1 MRFGRI
7 QRHKKLLLQMTV
19 KDLIKRT
26 VVRSGVLQA
35 AGRLRGPSAAILM
48 YHSVMEDPRSQ
59 EDYLGETILS
69 QGVFRQ
75 QIELLA
81 RRFRPTSLDQVEQFV
96 NGKGKIPDRA
106 VVVTF
111 DDGYTDNYEIAAPV
125 LNELGVPAT
134 FYATVDCVD
143 RRTLPWPARLRF
155 CFRNTKEKTWAD
167 SSGKI
172 WPLSS
177 NEERE
182 SALLSSC
189 DECCQL
195 TGAVQEKYVASVA
208 NELET
213 QVPVDSGALMMNYD
227 QLRALVTQGHIVGSH
242 TMTHPNMAYINA
254 DVMRQEMIESKRRL
268 EQELKT
274 PVLHFAYPC
283 PALSPHWTEET
294 IAASREIGYATAVTT
309 NGGLARQGDNPLR
322 LRRIGCRETVE
333 ALQWS
338 LECAFAGYL
347 R

>member
-1 MRFGRI
+1 M
-7 QRHKKLLLQMTV
+7 

-26 VVRSGVLQA
+26 VVRSGVLQT

-59 EDYLGETILS
+59 ETYLGDVILS
-69 QGVFRQ
+69 QRVFRQ

-96 NGKGKIPDRA
+96 SGKGEISDRA

-134 FYATVDCVD
+134 IYVTVDCVD

-155 CFRNTKEKTWAD
+155 CFRNTKKKRWAD
-167 SSGKI
+167 SSDRI
-172 WPLSS
+172 WPVSS

-182 SALLSSC
+182 SALLRSC

-195 TGAVQEKYVASVA
+195 TGAVQEKYVASVV

-213 QVPVDSGALMMNYD
+213 QVPVDSGALMMKYD
-227 QLRALVTQGHIVGSH
+227 QMRALVRQGHIIGSH

-254 DVMRQEMIESKRRL
+254 DVARHEMIESKRRL
-268 EQELKT
+268 EQELQT

-283 PALSPHWTEET
+283 PALSPHWTERT
-294 IAASREIGYATAVTT
+294 VTTSREIGYATAVTT
-309 NGGLARQGDNPLR
+309 NGGLARQGDDPLR
-322 LRRIGCRETVE
+322 LKRIGSRETVE
-333 ALQWS
+333 ALEWS
-338 LECAFAGYL
+338 LECAFAGHA